1 MLLQKDKGSQ
11 LGTAGLH
18 QSRVGNTLTMSSL
31 RPGVLFDVDGTLVD
45 TNYLHTLAWSRALR
59 SAGEWA
65 PMNAIHRLV
74 GMGGDQLV
82 VRLLGHD
89 SPAAE
94 KARPARYRELRS
106 DARAFPSSRELLIEL
121 AQTGVAV
128 VLATSSP
135 PDELGASLALMGAP
149 EAAIAAM
156 TTAGDVSRTKPAP
169 DIFEAALNAG
179 SVDRGRAVVVGDS
192 VWDIE
197 AATAARLPCVG
208 VESGGFS
215 EHELADA
222 GAIAVYR
229 DVADLLGHLGDSPL
243 VGVTRI

>member
-1 MLLQKDKGSQ
+1 
-11 LGTAGLH
+11 
-18 QSRVGNTLTMSSL
+18 MSSL

-59 SAGEWA
+59 MAGEWV

-82 VRLLGHD
+82 VRLLGH
-89 SPAAE
+89 SSAE
-94 KARPARYRELRS
+94 AEEARPQRYRELWVMRG
-106 DARAFPSSRELLIEL
+106 RFPAAAQLLIEV
-121 AQTGVAV
+121 AAAGAAV

-135 PDELGASLALMGAP
+135 PDELQAALSLVGAP
-149 EAAIAAM
+149 PSAIAAT

-169 DIFEAALNAG
+169 DIFEAALAAG
-179 SVDRGRAVVVGDS
+179 SVDRSRAVVVGDS
-192 VWDIE
+192 VWDVE
-197 AATAARLPCVG
+197 AAKAARLPCVG

-222 GAIAVYR
+222 GAVAVYR
-229 DVADLLGHLGDSPL
+229 DPADLLEHLADSPL
-243 VGVTRI
+243 MTVTTA